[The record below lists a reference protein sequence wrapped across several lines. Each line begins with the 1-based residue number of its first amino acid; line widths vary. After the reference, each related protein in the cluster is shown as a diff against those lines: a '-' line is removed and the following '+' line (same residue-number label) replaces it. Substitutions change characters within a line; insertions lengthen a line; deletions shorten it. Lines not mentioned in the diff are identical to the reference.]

1 MTCLLI
7 GNGYWGKIVNSKLI
21 NYYDVV
27 ITANSKSN
35 ITEIINSSNLDI
47 AYVCT
52 PTITHYD
59 IVKTLIL
66 KKVNVFCEKPFTG
79 NYLKALELFELSKK
93 NNVKLYIDNI
103 FLFRNEFFS
112 LKKLKFK
119 TIKFIWNKFDNT
131 KNESI
136 IDSLLYHDLYI
147 LFNLTNDDWSVI
159 HFEYG
164 EDNLFLKLNQ
174 CNKNAEFKYDRNF
187 IGNKEKIITVDGV
200 NFDFSSPKN
209 DPLSETILNI
219 TKNNINYEF
228 NNLTTLTVLK
238 FIDLLYEK

>member
-66 KKVNVFCEKPFTG
+66 KKINVFCEKPFTG

-103 FLFRNEFFS
+103 FLFKEIEKDYEFFQS
-112 LKKLKFK
+112 LP
-119 TIKFIWNKFDNT
+119 
-131 KNESI
+131 
-136 IDSLLYHDLYI
+136 
-147 LFNLTNDDWSVI
+147 
-159 HFEYG
+159 
-164 EDNLFLKLNQ
+164 KLNVDLV
-174 CNKNAEFKYDRNF
+174 FKARF
-187 IGNKEKIITVDGV
+187 KEEI
-200 NFDFSSPKN
+200 FCL
-209 DPLSETILNI
+209 LSA
-219 TKNNINYEF
+219 F
-228 NNLTTLTVLK
+228 K
-238 FIDLLYEK
+238 FPFFGKKKYN